1 MESRGVTTPGPTP
14 ADVVSYVGCSTFTG
28 AGEISPALAGVP
40 PPEPERREAKM
51 RPSTE
56 IYMSVETR
64 ETFQALKAKTG
75 RSGASL
81 VAEGLSLLVAVMK
94 EKEEKQ

>member
-1 MESRGVTTPGPTP
+1 
-14 ADVVSYVGCSTFTG
+14 
-28 AGEISPALAGVP
+28 
-40 PPEPERREAKM
+40 M

-56 IYMSVETR
+56 VYMSVETR
-64 ETFQALKAKTG
+64 EMFQALKAKTG